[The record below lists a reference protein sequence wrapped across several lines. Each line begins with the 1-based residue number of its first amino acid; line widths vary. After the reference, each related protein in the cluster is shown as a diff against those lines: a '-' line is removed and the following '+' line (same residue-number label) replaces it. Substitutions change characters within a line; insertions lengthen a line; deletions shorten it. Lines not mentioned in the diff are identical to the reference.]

1 MDQLLTISTL
11 SIAELR
17 KILSDNAV
25 QDTSKSR
32 DELQAIV
39 SDTLLTK
46 MMINQFQEESEKEYL
61 ESVELSQS
69 MDRSRLVAEQ
79 QERSSVLLEQEREYE
94 EGVQQDLMKAE
105 SDVDITSEPLSP
117 GSLRQKRLDYFN
129 K

>member
-79 QERSSVLLEQEREYE
+79 QERSIVLLEQEREYE